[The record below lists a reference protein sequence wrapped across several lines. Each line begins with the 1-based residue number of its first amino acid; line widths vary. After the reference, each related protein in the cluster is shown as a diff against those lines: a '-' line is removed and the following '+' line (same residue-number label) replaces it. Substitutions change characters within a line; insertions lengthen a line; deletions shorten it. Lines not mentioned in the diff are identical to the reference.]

1 MREPELPRHRIGIL
15 FNFSPSWMGGIIYII
30 NIIKTLNFLDDEE
43 KPEIILF
50 YRPELRKFAVE
61 IKYPYLSLLEWRF
74 PSVTVGYLVS
84 MISGRNLFVNTI
96 LVKHRLDAIFPLL
109 DYPVRT
115 KSKTKLVSWYADLQ
129 HEYYP
134 EFFTKLK
141 ILERTIRI
149 KLLLKNTNDLVVSSR
164 AVAND
169 FSRFYNPRK
178 DMKLHVFHFV
188 SIIDG
193 LEEISTED
201 LKIKYHLPDKYFLV
215 SNQFY
220 KHKNHKVLLLALGI
234 LKAKGVFINLAVTG
248 KLPDNIHSP
257 YISDLYKIIDKHQ
270 LQSQISFLG
279 VIPRAHQLILM
290 RNSQAVIQPSLF
302 EGWSTVIEDARS
314 LQVPV
319 VASNI
324 PVNIEQLG
332 EEGAFFD
339 PNTPEDLAGL
349 ISSFPERNL
358 NDVFYEEYSVRVK
371 KAAKVF
377 IDIIS

>member
-50 YRPELRKFAVE
+50 YKPELRKFAVE

-169 FSRFYNPRK
+169 FSRFYNPRN

-193 LEEISTED
+193 LEEISIED
-201 LKIKYHLPDKYFLV
+201 LKIRYHLPDKYFLV